1 MEDVRL
7 ESCCLLADLYCEA
20 GQIPQSKQILQEAMK
35 NSQRLPYWHC
45 RLLFQLAVI
54 FENSIK
60 FYNWFLSTFSSIFSR
75 ICLSWKRI
83 IIQPFKF

>member
-45 RLLFQLAVI
+45 RLLFQLAVSLVI
-54 FENSIK
+54 TNFTQPSLK
-60 FYNWFLSTFSSIFSR
+60 CFAYLLFLYSLEYV
-75 ICLSWKRI
+75 CPGKGL
-83 IIQPFKF
+83 

>member
-45 RLLFQLAVI
+45 RLLFQLAVSLEI
-54 FENSIK
+54 SLRA
-60 FYNWFLSTFSSIFSR
+60 FLKMFFFIYLFC
-75 ICLSWKRI
+75 IL
-83 IIQPFKF
+83 